1 MFWPQE
7 LIPIAVDARL
17 RIESIS
23 LNINSEQSVYKKTNK
38 TKPIQCLCG
47 PDVLDLIL
55 FLLILSHQGQGQTNK
70 ELQTNAISER
80 ETTQTVIKGNG
91 IGRSVAKVNMSATS
105 S

>member
-55 FLLILSHQGQGQTNK
+55 FLLILTNK